1 MHGTRKKAAGALALL
16 LSVSVLSLTA
26 RAAFPPDVAAR
37 LQGTLTGQLFTRGS
51 QPVSVNGVQTNSGAT
66 ILSGAMIQTPDLVSA
81 TVALGLL
88 GFLDIAPNTKVQIEF
103 GRDGK
108 VKVTL
113 VEGCVILR
121 INQGNYGA
129 IHNEAGDVLAS
140 NDPNRKDEATL
151 DVCLPKGAPTAIVNQ
166 GAASNAGA
174 GAEVG
179 GVAGGGGVPD
189 AFWWGVGGGGAVG
202 TAVLIILVV
211 RGDDPSES
219 S

>member
-1 MHGTRKKAAGALALL
+1 M
-16 LSVSVLSLTA
+16 
-26 RAAFPPDVAAR
+26 
-37 LQGTLTGQLFTRGS
+37 
-51 QPVSVNGVQTNSGAT
+51 SGAT
-66 ILSGAMIQTPDLVSA
+66 IQTPDLIGA
-81 TVALGLL
+81 TVALGIL
-88 GFLDIAPNTKVQIEF
+88 GFLDIAPNTKLQVEF

-121 INQGNYGA
+121 INRGNYGA
-129 IHNEAGDVLAS
+129 IHNAAGDVIVS
-140 NDPNRKDEATL
+140 NDPGRMEESSL
-151 DVCLPKGAPTAIVNQ
+151 DVCLPKGAPSAVVNQ

-189 AFWWGVGGGGAVG
+189 AFWWGLGSSSVAG
-202 TAVLIILVV
+202 TIILIIAA